1 MEQKPSFIMPA
12 ITNALLVG
20 VGLTVISLVI
30 TYSTIGS
37 EPSGS
42 MFGPLTFMQFG
53 ICLLGSIAAILTVN
67 GYAKMDGVELTI
79 GNGAVIGLITGL
91 FLAIVTTILSYVWN
105 NMIDPSLM
113 DSMKNYMVK
122 NMELFFEKSGAMSG
136 DAVDQ
141 VLGDMEKGFD
151 EQKTMMGI
159 LKGFGYSIIGLGVV
173 NLISGMTTAKITAKD

>member
-1 MEQKPSFIMPA
+1 
-12 ITNALLVG
+12 
-20 VGLTVISLVI
+20 
-30 TYSTIGS
+30 
-37 EPSGS
+37 
-42 MFGPLTFMQFG
+42 
-53 ICLLGSIAAILTVN
+53 
-67 GYAKMDGVELTI
+67 
-79 GNGAVIGLITGL
+79 
-91 FLAIVTTILSYVWN
+91 
-105 NMIDPSLM
+105 M

-173 NLISGMTTAKITAKD
+173 NLISGMITAKITAKD